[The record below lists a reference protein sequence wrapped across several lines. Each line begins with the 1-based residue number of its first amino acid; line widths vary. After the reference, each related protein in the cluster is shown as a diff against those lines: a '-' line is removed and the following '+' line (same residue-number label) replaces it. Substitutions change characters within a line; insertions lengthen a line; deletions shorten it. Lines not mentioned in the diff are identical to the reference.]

1 MRPLEEGQAAGTQ
14 GHDFSWDMRG
24 EILGTASRKD
34 VLESG
39 LAGVEGVNV
48 EVIPNGQSLAPTFER
63 FLRE

>member
-48 EVIPNGQSLAPTFER
+48 EVIPKWTVFSTDI
-63 FLRE
+63 